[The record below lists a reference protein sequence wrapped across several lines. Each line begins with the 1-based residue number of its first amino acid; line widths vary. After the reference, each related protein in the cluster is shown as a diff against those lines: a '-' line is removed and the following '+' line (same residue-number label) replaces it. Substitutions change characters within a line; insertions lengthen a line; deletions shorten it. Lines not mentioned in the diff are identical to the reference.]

1 MWDPQSVD
9 ILATVSYRRRV
20 LVIEDDAGIREM
32 LGLALEELGH
42 EAHLA
47 SGVGPVR
54 TAGMDAAILDL
65 RLGNRSALDVL
76 DAHPELRKLP
86 LIICTAG
93 DPAPAAAIV
102 GAVVLP
108 KPFDLVSLER
118 VLAAALNNADAAPA
132 D

>member
-1 MWDPQSVD
+1 VD
-9 ILATVSYRRRV
+9 ILATVSGRRRV

-32 LGLALEELGH
+32 LGLALDGLGH

-47 SGVGPVR
+47 SGIGPIP

-76 DAHPELRKLP
+76 DAYPELRKVP
-86 LIICTAG
+86 LIVCTAG
-93 DPAPAAAIV
+93 DPAPAAAIE
-102 GAVVLP
+102 GAIVLR
-108 KPFDLVSLER
+108 KPFDLVALER
-118 VLAAALNNADAAPA
+118 VLGAALSDGDAAPQ